1 MVELYNNLDGK
12 NLCNIFASVIVNKIN
27 DSCVDAITEITVV
40 NVRSFFI
47 IKGKTS
53 STIVLNL
60 SDIIRDFY
68 EKLNKDVGPIKVFDL
83 IFYGENNIEENL
95 YIEHK
100 EKKYP
105 SLIKKSSL
113 DELKFN
119 LKIDNKNKF
128 LFFDCDR
135 KASGQVLDFLISKFD
150 KYKIINSDFSNEI
163 YISDRVYGLSNDEKY
178 YNLLLMY
185 ITNHLFM
192 KGIST
197 MVDFCIYKIG
207 DSDVN
212 FKINGGEF
220 IVKQEWLES
229 LILDVFPFNLV
240 ILKTKFNLDM
250 HSCETN
256 EDFIY
261 EWKRLDLLN
270 ELLLV

>member
-1 MVELYNNLDGK
+1 MIELYNNLEGK

-27 DSCVDAITEITVV
+27 DSCVDAVTEITVV
-40 NVRSFFI
+40 NVRTFFL

-53 STIVLNL
+53 STVVLNL

-68 EKLNKDVGPIKVFDL
+68 EKLNKDVGTIKVFDL
-83 IFYGENNIEENL
+83 ISYGENNVKENI

-105 SLIKKSSL
+105 SLIKRSML

-119 LKIDNKNKF
+119 LKIDNKNEF
-128 LFFDCDR
+128 LFFDCED
-135 KASGQVLDFLISKFD
+135 KDSGNVYDFLITKFN
-150 KYKIINSDFSNEI
+150 KYTIINSDFSNEI
-163 YISDRVYGLSNDEKY
+163 YFSDRVYGLSNDEKY
-178 YNLLLMY
+178 YHLLLMY

-197 MVDFCIYKIG
+197 KVDFCIYKIG
-207 DSDVN
+207 DSDLT
-212 FKINGGEF
+212 FKINGGEY

-229 LILDVFPFNLV
+229 LILDVFPFD
-240 ILKTKFNLDM
+240 IQSLKTKFSLDM
-250 HSCETN
+250 HSGEID

-261 EWKRLDLLN
+261 GWKRLDLLG

>member
-1 MVELYNNLDGK
+1 MIELYNNLEGK

-27 DSCVDAITEITVV
+27 DSCVDAVTEITVV
-40 NVRSFFI
+40 NVRTFFL

-53 STIVLNL
+53 STVVLNL

-68 EKLNKDVGPIKVFDL
+68 EKLNKDVGTIKVFDL
-83 IFYGENNIEENL
+83 ISYGENNVKENI

-105 SLIKKSSL
+105 SLIKRSML

-119 LKIDNKNKF
+119 LKIDNKNEF
-128 LFFDCDR
+128 LFFDCED
-135 KASGQVLDFLISKFD
+135 KDSGNVYDFLITKFNN
-150 KYKIINSDFSNEI
+150 YTIINSDFSNEI
-163 YISDRVYGLSNDEKY
+163 YFSDRVYGLSNDEKY
-178 YNLLLMY
+178 YHLLLMY

-197 MVDFCIYKIG
+197 KVDFCIYKIG
-207 DSDVN
+207 DSDLT
-212 FKINGGEF
+212 FKINGGEY

-229 LILDVFPFNLV
+229 LILDVFPFD
-240 ILKTKFNLDM
+240 IQSLKTKFSLDM
-250 HSCETN
+250 HSGEID

-261 EWKRLDLLN
+261 GWKRLDLLG